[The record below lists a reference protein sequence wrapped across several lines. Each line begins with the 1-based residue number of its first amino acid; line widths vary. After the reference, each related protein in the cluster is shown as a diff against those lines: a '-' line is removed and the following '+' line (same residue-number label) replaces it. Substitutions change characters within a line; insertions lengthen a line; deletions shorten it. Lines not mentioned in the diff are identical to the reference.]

1 VFFYGDFLNALLSF
15 VLIAAVIY
23 FVVVKPVN
31 RLSDRL
37 GLTPKEEPMRE
48 CPECLT
54 KVPAAAS
61 RCAYCTSTLTPAA
74 SPDS

>member
-1 VFFYGDFLNALLSF
+1 MVFSYGDFFNALLSF

-37 GLTPKEEPMRE
+37 GLTPKEEPMRS
-48 CPECLT
+48 
-54 KVPAAAS
+54 VPSA
-61 RCAYCTSTLTPAA
+61 
-74 SPDS
+74 